1 MKEARA
7 HVSAVQ
13 ELRRFAKRQLQ
24 PADTDLTEGELP
36 HHVDEIR
43 RQLALPDKLQE
54 GLSRLECRDHR
65 ASRGERAAIIEAHAA
80 RLVVVH
86 QYFCDRTAGEY
97 LAAMRLDIA
106 RHRVRQLLAA
116 ALGYCL
122 AVDVDCRDHDVEG
135 LAGAFLVGK
144 NLRRQ
149 RPVEHHRL
157 DEVVLEVHF
166 DPRARRQRRTLDAS
180 NPRGCASSARAIVEG
195 GEGGEKNAFRNPS
208 FISAKLS

>member
-1 MKEARA
+1 M
-7 HVSAVQ
+7 
-13 ELRRFAKRQLQ
+13 
-24 PADTDLTEGELP
+24 
-36 HHVDEIR
+36 
-43 RQLALPDKLQE
+43 
-54 GLSRLECRDHR
+54 RLE
-65 ASRGERAAIIEAHAA
+65 
-80 RLVVVH
+80 
-86 QYFCDRTAGEY
+86 
-97 LAAMRLDIA
+97 IA

-144 NLRRQ
+144 NLRCQ

-166 DPRARRQRRTLDAS
+166 DPRARRQRELLQTLQTRVA
-180 NPRGCASSARAIVEG
+180 CSSARAIVEG

-208 FISAKLS
+208 FISAKSS